1 MRMEAGLDTGPVAAV
16 ASLEIRDDDTA
27 GSLARR
33 LGLLGADLLL
43 ETLPSIASGTEA
55 VTPQNDS
62 SATLAP
68 LLKKEDGRLDFSQ
81 PTPLVS
87 ARARGVDPWPGAT
100 VLLDGQVVK
109 LFGPRTA
116 PAPSHVDV
124 SPGGAA
130 SPGTVL
136 RIDGEGLHVACADG
150 EIVFQEVQ
158 LPGRKRMPAQAAAAG
173 RGVAV
178 GARLG

>member
-16 ASLEIRDDDTA
+16 ASLEIRGDDTA

-33 LGLLGADLLL
+33 LALLGADLLL
-43 ETLPSIASGTEA
+43 ATLPLIASGT
-55 VTPQNDS
+55 VVLTPQDDAC
-62 SATLAP
+62 ATLAP
-68 LLKKEDGRLDFSQ
+68 LLKKEDGRLDFAQ

-100 VLLDGQVVK
+100 VLLDGQAVK
-109 LFGPRTA
+109 LFGPRIG
-116 PAPSHVDV
+116 PPPSQVGV
-124 SPGGAA
+124 STGGAV

-136 RIDGEGLHVACADG
+136 RIDGQGLHVACADG

-158 LPGRKRMPAQAAAAG
+158 LPGRKRLPAQAAAAG
-173 RGVAV
+173 RGVTV
-178 GARLG
+178 GTRLG